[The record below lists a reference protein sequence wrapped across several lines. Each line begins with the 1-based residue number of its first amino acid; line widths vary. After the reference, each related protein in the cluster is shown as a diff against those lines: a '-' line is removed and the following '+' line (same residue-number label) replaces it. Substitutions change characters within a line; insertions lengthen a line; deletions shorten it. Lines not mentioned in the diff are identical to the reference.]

1 MCKAKIKLY
10 LTAMLLAFS
19 CILSACGAASSAV
32 NELKKGEIIRA
43 RQIYV
48 DKIVGDATAVAQF
61 DDEYRTYLQTLYDD
75 LNSNKISS
83 DEASA
88 QLKSLS
94 KFEYS
99 TVLSEYSSDFNDLLE
114 SKISYEAAEEIMQ
127 SDDYDD
133 YLYAIEWYY
142 DVIESDVN
150 YSDAQ
155 EKINSALALYKE
167 AVFSEAEKYLNAGDA
182 ARAYQRAR
190 VGYDNLLDTL
200 PYGAGSYADGIL
212 AEFLNKADECRAKYE
227 QEYASSILADV
238 SSAQQA
244 GNYLDAVYIAQEA
257 YSSYSSDALRI
268 ILEDSYTAYVN
279 FVLDKAAA
287 FFTNSTDYKAA
298 MALITECGDILDDA
312 SDADIESMMSILN
325 RAYEYYDSFTPLQL
339 DSDNTFYTDGSNR
352 FTLGDM
358 SNSYDNLGQK
368 YDYIVYGTTSSLF
381 VENVYSGSAT
391 YYVPDYDCFSGR
403 LILRNG
409 SKDEEDC
416 GSFSFLTDGNAIYQS
431 PYISKGFMP
440 IDLSFDISAAETIT
454 IYFSYNKW
462 SSFGI
467 ADMMVYKDPANYPA
481 FTERL

>member
-10 LTAMLLAFS
+10 LTAYALAFS

-48 DKIVGDATAVAQF
+48 DKIAGDAETATQF
-61 DDEYRTYLQTLYDD
+61 EDEYRAYILELYNE
-75 LNSNKISS
+75 LNDNKISS
-83 DEASA
+83 DETER
-88 QLKSLS
+88 QLNSLS

-99 TVLSEYSSDFNDLLE
+99 SVPNDYRRE
-114 SKISYEAAEEIMQ
+114 F
-127 SDDYDD
+127 D
-133 YLYAIEWYY
+133 YLIASKESYAEAEDYMKDDEY
-142 DVIESDVN
+142 FDAATAYCKVMDSDTN
-150 YSDAQ
+150 YSDAC
-155 EKINSALALYKE
+155 EKLESALTLYKE
-167 AVFSEAEKYLNAGDA
+167 SVFAEAEEKLNAGEPEK
-182 ARAYQRAR
+182 AYRL
-190 VGYDNLLDTL
+190 VYIGYMDLASCISCE
-200 PYGAGSYADGIL
+200 PGSFTESVL
-212 AEFLNKADECRAKYE
+212 NEFSNKTAEYKEKYE
-227 QEYASSILADV
+227 QDYAASVLNDV
-238 SSAQQA
+238 AAAQEA
-244 GNYLDAVYIAQEA
+244 GNYLDAISIAVNA
-257 YSSYSSDALRI
+257 YSSSNTKEL
-268 ILEDSYTAYVN
+268 LTVVEDSYSVYVN
-279 FVLDKAAA
+279 SVLDKAAD
-287 FFTNSTDYKAA
+287 FFTNSVDYKAA

-312 SDADIESMMSILN
+312 SDVDIESMMSILN

-381 VENVYSGSAT
+381 VENVYSGSAI

-403 LILRNG
+403 LVLRNS

-416 GSFSFLTDGNAIYQS
+416 GSFSFLADGNVIYQS

-440 IDLSFDISAAETIT
+440 IDLSFDISEAETIT